1 MKEFLVIIPAR
12 GGSKGIEKKN
22 IKLISG
28 KPLIVWTIESAL
40 KSKYISQVYVSTDDR
55 EIAKISKKHGA
66 KVPFYRPKALAKD
79 DSKTIDCVN
88 HMLNNLETDEI
99 KFDYIIILQPTSPL
113 RTHNHIN
120 QAIEMILTDKD
131 ADSLVSCV
139 EVPHIFHP
147 ESVMVYNKKKYLEP
161 FLSKIK
167 YSTRRQDKSQVF
179 SRNGAAIYI
188 TKRNKISDYIYGGNL
203 ICYKMSLSDSVDI
216 DNMNDFRIAEQKL
229 NARKN

>member
-40 KSKYISQVYVSTDDR
+40 KSKYISQVYVSTDDQ

-147 ESVMVYNKKKYLEP
+147 ESVMVYNKKKIFRTILE
-161 FLSKIK
+161 
-167 YSTRRQDKSQVF
+167 Q
-179 SRNGAAIYI
+179 N
-188 TKRNKISDYIYGGNL
+188 
-203 ICYKMSLSDSVDI
+203 
-216 DNMNDFRIAEQKL
+216 
-229 NARKN
+229 